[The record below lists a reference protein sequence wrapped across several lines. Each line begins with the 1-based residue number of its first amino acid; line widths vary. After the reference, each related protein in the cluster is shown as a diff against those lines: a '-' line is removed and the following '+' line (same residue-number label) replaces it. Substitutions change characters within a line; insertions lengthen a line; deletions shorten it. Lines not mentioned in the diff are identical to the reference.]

1 MNSPV
6 SISVK
11 DNIAVITV
19 NNPPVN
25 ALSQQVREG
34 LIDALVQINGQED
47 VQAAVL
53 ICLGKTFIAG
63 ADIKEFGQP
72 PQAPHLPDVV
82 LALAHSAKP
91 IVAALHGT
99 VLGGGCEVALAC
111 DYRISAL
118 KTKLGLPEVN
128 LGLIPGAGGTQLLPR
143 IVGITKAAEM
153 IITGKPITL
162 PKVPDNALIH
172 AVSNNDLLSDAL
184 EFARNIGGF
193 NHADSKSKL
202 NELADESGLDMP
214 KIESFLKRRK
224 GQLAPQRALSA
235 ILLSSKYSL
244 QEGMLKEREWF
255 VQCRD
260 SEQSEAMRYAFF
272 AEKKAQ
278 KLPDALT
285 QFRSDKLKVVSVI
298 GAGTM
303 GAGIAMTLLASGLR
317 VNLLEI
323 NAENLERGMNFIKST
338 LQSNVAKGR
347 MTETA
352 YASHLENLV
361 PTTQYTQ
368 LGDSELV
375 IEAAFENVAVKKEIF
390 ACLEK
395 VVAPNCILASNTSY
409 LNIDEIAADL
419 KHRDRVLGLHF
430 FSPANIMKL
439 LEIVKT
445 THVSDTVV
453 AACMDFAKQIGKQPA
468 LVGLCYGFVGNR
480 MYACYGREANNL
492 LLQGMTPS
500 QIDSAMVAFGMAMG
514 PLAVNDMSGIDIAY
528 KARKENPNLSA
539 DPTYFLAANVLVESG
554 RLGQK
559 TKAGF
564 YRYDD
569 NNKKYDDDSVLSLFS
584 DAALK
589 FNVPSQSVNAEQISE
604 RLMLALVNEGAE
616 ILREGIA
623 PNAETIDAIWL
634 NGYGFPRFRGGPM
647 FYASQLGFKNVISK
661 LESLYRNSGKEY
673 WKPSSHLTVLQNLQD
688 NKSL

>member
-11 DNIAVITV
+11 DNIALITV
-19 NNPPVN
+19 ENPPVN
-25 ALSQQVREG
+25 ALSQQVRKG
-34 LIDALVQINGQED
+34 LIDAVHQLNSRED
-47 VQAAVL
+47 VQTAVL
-53 ICLGKTFIAG
+53 ICAGKTFIAG
-63 ADIKEFGQP
+63 ADIKEFEQP
-72 PQAPHLPDVV
+72 PQSPHLPDVV
-82 LALAHSAKP
+82 LAIAHSAKP

-99 VLGGGCEVALAC
+99 VLGGGCEIALAC
-111 DYRISAL
+111 NYRISAL
-118 KTKLGLPEVN
+118 NTKLGLPEVN

-143 IVGITKAAEM
+143 VVGMTKAAE
-153 IITGKPITL
+153 IIISGKPITL
-162 PKVPDNALIH
+162 PKIPDNALIH
-172 AVSNNDLLSDAL
+172 AVSNTDLLSDAL
-184 EFARNIGGF
+184 EFAGNISRL
-193 NHADSKSKL
+193 NYTDSQLKL
-202 NELADESGLDMP
+202 DDLADKSSLDMQ
-214 KIESFLKRRK
+214 KIEPFLKRRK

-235 ILLSSKYSL
+235 ILLSSEKPL

-260 SEQSEAMRYAFF
+260 SEQSKAMRYAFF

-285 QFRSDKLKVVSVI
+285 QFRTNKFSVVSVI

-303 GAGIAMTLLASGLR
+303 GAGIAMALLASGLR

-323 NAENLERGMNFIKST
+323 NAENLERGVNNIKSS

-347 MTETA
+347 IKEADCAA
-352 YASHLENLV
+352 YLKRLV
-361 PTTQYTQ
+361 PTTQYEM

-375 IEAAFENVAVKKEIF
+375 IEAAFENVAIKKEIF
-390 ACLEK
+390 ACLEQ
-395 VVAPNCILASNTSY
+395 VVAPSCILASNTSY

-419 KHRDRVLGLHF
+419 QYKERVLGLHF

-445 THVSDTVV
+445 THVSDSVI

-480 MYACYGREANNL
+480 MYACYGREANDL
-492 LLQGMTPS
+492 LLRGMSPS
-500 QIDSAMVAFGMAMG
+500 QIDAAMVEFGMAMG

-528 KARKENPNLSA
+528 KARKENPNLST
-539 DPTYFLAANVLVESG
+539 DPSYFLAANLLVESG

-559 TKAGF
+559 NKAGF

-569 NNKKYDDDSVLSLFS
+569 NNQKYDDPDVLTIFS
-584 DAALK
+584 EAALELGIS
-589 FNVPSQSVNAEQISE
+589 SQSFSTEQISE
-604 RLMLALVNEGAE
+604 RLMLALVNEGAK
-616 ILREGIA
+616 ILGEGIA
-623 PNAETIDAIWL
+623 PNIETIDAIWL

-647 FYASQLGFKNVISK
+647 FYASQIGFKNVISK
-661 LESLYRNSGKEY
+661 LESLYKDTGKEY
-673 WKPSSHLTVLQNLQD
+673 WKPSCHLTVLQKLSNQ
-688 NKSL
+688 